1 MKLRHFFQNVAIAC
15 FYFFVYQVGQFA
27 TVYFCLIYL
36 MIRTV
41 IGEAQQPGFRPDPQ
55 ALLAKC
61 TEQLNQKTL
70 TVSLLAGIVSLLLLW
85 ITFAARKR
93 SLIKGAYIQKI
104 SGSSA
109 AFSLM
114 LGCSSYIL
122 LSYAIALFPFPE
134 AWFESYLEQSS
145 VLSGGNPWIQII
157 ATVLI
162 APILEEIVFRGLIYT
177 RLRRC
182 MPKLLAAILTSAL
195 FGVMHGTIVWF
206 FYTFLLAL
214 LMTFIFEKT
223 ESLLGNMLLHAAFN
237 ACGTAI
243 SLLPESAQT
252 AIDSMPFFIHIGI
265 LAVGAAATLFGILH
279 FLSDQQE
286 DMEALMN

>member
-1 MKLRHFFQNVAIAC
+1 MKLRHFFRNVAVAC

-27 TVYFCLIYL
+27 TVYLYLIVL
-36 MIRTV
+36 MIRNIVSAANASET
-41 IGEAQQPGFRPDPQ
+41 IPNMQE
-55 ALLAKC
+55 LLTQC
-61 TEQLNQKTL
+61 SEQLNQQTL
-70 TVSLLAGIVSLLLLW
+70 TVSLVAGIVSLILLW
-85 ITFAARKR
+85 ITFAARKQ
-93 SLIKGAYIQKI
+93 SLIKGACIQKI

-114 LGCSSYIL
+114 LGCSSYIVL
-122 LSYAIALFPFPE
+122 FYAIALIPFPD

-145 VLSGGNPWIQII
+145 VLSGGNLWIQIL
-157 ATVLI
+157 ATVVM

-177 RLRRC
+177 RLRNC
-182 MPKLLAAILTSAL
+182 MPKLLAAVLTSAL

-206 FYTFLLAL
+206 FYTFILAL

-243 SLLPESAQT
+243 SLLPKTTQD
-252 AIDSMPFFIHIGI
+252 AIDSMPFFVHIGI
-265 LAVGAAATLFGILH
+265 LAIGAAASLFGILH
-279 FLSDQQE
+279 FLTDRQE